1 MVTGVA
7 AYVIGV
13 RSRHLFEFG
22 ELGVDVGSEAVPGR
36 AGEEAGVAQAREV
49 FIDLSGRRRGS
60 LRSFADQC
68 ETGRMLLGQSNIRF
82 VRL

>member
-13 RSRHLFEFG
+13 RSRHLFELG
-22 ELGVDVGSEAVPGR
+22 ELGVDVGSEAVPRR
-36 AGEEAGVAQAREV
+36 AGEEAGVAQAREMV
-49 FIDLSGRRRGS
+49 VALPVRRRDRVG
-60 LRSFADQC
+60 SFADQF
-68 ETGRMLLGQSNIRF
+68 EAGRMLLGERNIRF